1 MIYKDNEQLKKHI
14 DKTLIDIGISKV
26 ELSKRMNCKP
36 QQLNN
41 ILNKKNLSFADVAR
55 ICDAL
60 NCTLNIDIVQNKDSK
75 GN

>member
-1 MIYKDNEQLKKHI
+1 MIYKDNEQLKKYI

-26 ELSKRMNCKP
+26 KLSKRMNCKP

-41 ILNKKNLSFADVAR
+41 ILNKKNLSFADLAR

-60 NCTLNIDIVQNKDSK
+60 DCTLNIDIVQNID
-75 GN
+75 NE